1 MKYYYASMTT
11 PAPLGD
17 DQQDAVIGRLD
28 REREQAERRY
38 VAALAAL
45 DAAAEPPPSFL
56 SSSAAHDGDLSRLN
70 QIWASGPTPSR
81 SFFGRVLAELGR
93 MLPWRRR
100 ALHGAMLAAI
110 NRQAEVIRALV
121 DANRHF
127 QSHVIWYGQTVAG
140 FAATQRRGAGSAAGI
155 DVVHAAI
162 NAIATDWQL
171 RWDALQAR
179 EQRYDA
185 RTAALTKAYDELREV
200 AALAQ
205 QSTTALRRTVE
216 AMASGTAGT
225 TGPTGTTGPRNELT
239 PSSSLV
245 QTDGEKADRASAFR
259 SPGVPVAP
267 VVPVVPDFAYV
278 AFEDRYR
285 GSTDEIRKRLHD
297 YLPLFSGA
305 SNVLDVGC
313 GRGELLELFRE
324 QGVSARGI
332 DVNDEMVAVCRSRGL
347 TAERADAL
355 GFVSSQPDSSLGGL
369 IAIQVVEHLEP
380 GYLMRLIDAA
390 HRALKPG
397 APMVLETIN
406 AACWAA
412 FFDSY
417 IRDFTHARPIHP
429 DTLRYLVQA
438 SGFATVDIQFKSPF
452 TEQDRLPTL
461 PPGAVSDPAGESS
474 QALADVV
481 EILNAHAERLNARL
495 FTHRDYAIVAKR

>member
-1 MKYYYASMTT
+1 VKYYYASMST

-56 SSSAAHDGDLSRLN
+56 SSSSAHDGDLTRLN
-70 QIWASGPTPSR
+70 QIWAGGPSHSR
-81 SFFGRVLAELGR
+81 GFLGRLLTEFGR

-100 ALHGAMLAAI
+100 ALHGAMLATI

-140 FAATQRRGAGSAAGI
+140 FAATQRRGAGSAEGI
-155 DVVHAAI
+155 EVVHAAI

-205 QSTTALRRTVE
+205 QSTAALKRTVE
-216 AMASGTAGT
+216 GF
-225 TGPTGTTGPRNELT
+225 PTGTTGATGTTGTGTTGTTGPGNEPT
-239 PSSSLV
+239 PSPSSV
-245 QTDGEKADRASAFR
+245 SAKDGI
-259 SPGVPVAP
+259 
-267 VVPVVPDFAYV
+267 PDFAYV
-278 AFEDRYR
+278 AFEDRFR
-285 GSTDEIRKRLHD
+285 GSTDEIRRRLLD
-297 YLPLFSGA
+297 YLPLFAGA

-313 GRGELLELFRE
+313 GRGELLDLFRE
-324 QGVSARGI
+324 RGVSARGI
-332 DVNDEMVAVCRSRGL
+332 DVNDEMVTVCRSRGL

-355 GFVSSQPDSSLGGL
+355 AFVSSQPEASLGGL

-380 GYLMRLIDAA
+380 GYLMRLVEAA

-438 SGFATVDIQFKSPF
+438 SGFATADIQFKAPF
-452 TEQDRLPTL
+452 AEQDRLPTL
-461 PPGAVSDPAGESS
+461 PLGAVADSAGEST
-474 QALADVV
+474 QALSELV
-481 EILNAHAERLNARL
+481 ETLNAHAERLNARL
-495 FTHRDYAIVAKR
+495 FTHRDFAIIAKR